1 MEMKE
6 EHTFIVD
13 EDNSGVSLSTFLRKK
28 YSVRMLRSLMQ
39 RNAVYV
45 NGKQAV
51 KSYKVRCGDTIHC
64 TYTQISYSFPLQVLF
79 STQEYMAVYKPH
91 NTHSA
96 HIAGKETPSI
106 EHMVRER
113 YEFYM
118 MCTRL
123 DYGTSGIL
131 FIAKNKS
138 AYNSFREYEETGKI
152 KKFYRTIVEGE
163 CSPMCIKNKINT
175 SKTKRSRVLQ
185 TITED
190 RTRYTHII
198 EATPI
203 ALNTM
208 HCSMITCTIHKG
220 ARHQIRAHLAYH
232 NLPILGDYKY
242 GAVIPNM
249 PFFLHNYCV
258 QFLDIKIEAPFP
270 IFWEELKI

>member
-1 MEMKE
+1 METRE
-6 EHTFIVD
+6 EHRFIVD
-13 EDNSGVSLSTFLRKK
+13 EESSGLSLSTFLRKK

-45 NGKQAV
+45 NGKQAI

-64 TYTQISYSFPLQVLF
+64 EYIQARYSFPLQVLF

-96 HIAGKETPSI
+96 YIVGKETPSI
-106 EHMVRER
+106 EYMLRER

-138 AYNSFREYEETGKI
+138 AYSSFRELEENGRI
-152 KKFYRTIVEGE
+152 KKFYRAVVEGE
-163 CSPMCIKNKINT
+163 CSPMCIKNGINT
-175 SKTKRSRVLQ
+175 SKTKKSRVVQ

-190 RTRYTHII
+190 STRYTHII
-198 EATPI
+198 ETTPVT
-203 ALNTM
+203 LDTM
-208 HCSMITCTIHKG
+208 HCSMVTCTIHKG

-232 NLPILGDYKY
+232 GFPILGDYKY

-249 PFFLHNYCV
+249 SFFLHNYCV
-258 QFLDIKIEAPFP
+258 QFLDMRIESPFPVFWEDIKI
-270 IFWEELKI
+270 